1 MAFLELDDGNLAY
14 ETSGVSDGDVLL
26 FCHSLGAN
34 LHLWDRQIALF
45 EDSHKIVRLDLR
57 GHGQSDVFIAPY
69 SIEMLAKDVLH
80 LLDHLD
86 IQRCS
91 LIGLSLGSMIG
102 LWLAANEPHR
112 FNQMILAGASA
123 SVQKSAPFNQRIAK
137 IQEHGL
143 DSMFD
148 ELNERWY
155 VPDFVTNNLDVV
167 NAVRKMVN
175 ATTKTGYIGATM
187 AVRDFDIMGNLP
199 KIDTEILLI
208 TGADDKATPIAEAKT
223 IATKC
228 TNCKLLVIENA
239 SHLAIVEQP
248 ELFDMAI
255 VNFINK
261 VPLPT

>member
-1 MAFLELDDGNLAY
+1 MAFLELADGNLAY

-34 LHLWDRQIALF
+34 RHLWDRQIALF
-45 EDSHKIVRLDLR
+45 EDRHKIVSLDLR
-57 GHGQSDVFIAPY
+57 GHGQSDVFTAPY

-80 LLDHLD
+80 LLDYLD

-102 LWLAANEPHR
+102 LWLASHEPHR
-112 FNQMILAGASA
+112 FNQMVLAGASA
-123 SVQKSAPFNQRIAK
+123 SVQKSAPFDQRLAK

-155 VPDFVTNNLDVV
+155 APNFVAHNLDVV

-175 ATTKTGYIGATM
+175 ATAKTGYIAATM
-187 AVRDFDIMGNLP
+187 AVRNFDIVDKLSE
-199 KIDTEILLI
+199 IETEILLI
-208 TGADDKATPIAEAKT
+208 TGAEDKATPIAEAKF
-223 IATKC
+223 IAAKC
-228 TNCKLLVIENA
+228 TNCKLLVIKNA

-248 ELFDMAI
+248 ELFDTAI
-255 VNFINK
+255 VNFIKK

>member
-1 MAFLELDDGNLAY
+1 MDFLKLADGNLAY
-14 ETSGVSDGDVLL
+14 ETSGLSDGDVLL

-34 LHLWDRQIALF
+34 QCLWDRQIALF

-57 GHGQSDVFIAPY
+57 GHGQSDVFTAPY

-86 IQRCS
+86 IRRCS

-102 LWLAANEPHR
+102 LWLAAHEPHR

-123 SVQKSAPFNQRIAK
+123 SVQKSAPFDQRIAR

-155 VPDFVTNNLDVV
+155 APNFVANNSNVV

-175 ATTKTGYIGATM
+175 ATAKVGYIGATM
-187 AVRDFDIMGNLP
+187 AVRDFDIMDKLSE
-199 KIDTEILLI
+199 IDTEMLLI
-208 TGADDKATPIAEAKT
+208 TGAEDKATPIAEAEA
-223 IATKC
+223 IAATC
-228 TNCKLLVIENA
+228 VNCKLFVIENA

-248 ELFDMAI
+248 ELFDTAI

-261 VPLPT
+261 VPLSV